1 LSSRVDVQGCLHK
14 TCMPLPDVVR
24 DSRSSSQ
31 SAVCRHL
38 GVFLLQAKRMP
49 ESLTSPQSGTTSCRC
64 CGGCSPPGGPTSGS
78 PACPSRYI
86 IADACWRSESLL
98 KAVKVTYLQ
107 PCACR
112 AWRQTLT
119 GAAPCITQVVQIPNF
134 ASQYKSGD
142 ETPHL
147 GLGHW
152 AVVREAQRQVKCQ

>member
-14 TCMPLPDVVR
+14 TCMPLPD
-24 DSRSSSQ
+24 RSGLPIEFSKRRLPTPGRFLAAGETDAGVTDISTVWNYFLPLLRRLFPTWR
-31 SAVCRHL
+31 ADL
-38 GVFLLQAKRMP
+38 GQP
-49 ESLTSPQSGTTSCRC
+49 SLPFTVHHCRC
-64 CGGCSPPGGPTSGS
+64 VL
-78 PACPSRYI
+78 
-86 IADACWRSESLL
+86 RSESLL